1 MQQQRGFTLLEIM
14 VVLVVIGLLLSMVN
28 LAASDRAAQ
37 SETEQFARRLQAAF
51 AQYQEESVFQNI
63 DLGVAILP
71 DEVWL
76 LAYMDVNSQEFGT
89 GLSIEERTIME
100 ENPWQPYQNRLA
112 PSINIPQEVDI
123 RLMLDDQE
131 IDLVELLD
139 EDVGPKPA
147 LMFLSSDEY
156 LPFEIYLTH
165 EADEN
170 FVILLTG
177 DGFNPVSVSI
187 ERYDD

>member
-1 MQQQRGFTLLEIM
+1 
-14 VVLVVIGLLLSMVN
+14 
-28 LAASDRAAQ
+28 
-37 SETEQFARRLQAAF
+37 
-51 AQYQEESVFQNI
+51 
-63 DLGVAILP
+63 
-71 DEVWL
+71 
-76 LAYMDVNSQEFGT
+76 
-89 GLSIEERTIME
+89 ME